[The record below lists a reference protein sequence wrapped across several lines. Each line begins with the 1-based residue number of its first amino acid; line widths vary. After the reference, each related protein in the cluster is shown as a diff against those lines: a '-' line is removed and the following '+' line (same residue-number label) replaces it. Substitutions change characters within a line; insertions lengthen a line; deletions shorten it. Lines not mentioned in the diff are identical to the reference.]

1 MGEGKAM
8 VELDTQETQ
17 EDRRPGTETDN
28 NTERDGWIDR

>member
-8 VELDTQETQ
+8 VELDTQDTQ
-17 EDRRPGTETDN
+17 DRRPETETDK